1 MRKEQKLFV
10 ILSGIFIANTLIA
23 EFIGGKIFSL
33 QEWLSIS
40 NFNFHLFGMKMGLD
54 FTAGVLIWP
63 VVFILTDIINDYYG
77 VKGVR
82 FITFLSVGI
91 IIYAFIAVNFAINAP
106 AAGWWL
112 DINKQNYQI
121 DAQQSF
127 AFIFGQ
133 GQNIIIGSLVAFA
146 LGQILDAY
154 IFKTIKNTNRGGQ
167 LWFRATV
174 STLISQFFDSF
185 VVIFIAFKIG
195 QNWTWQQTI
204 SVSINNY
211 LYKGILAIIS
221 IPLLILIHKLI
232 HSYLG
237 NDLSVKLRKSNL

>member
-1 MRKEQKLFV
+1 VLFR
-10 ILSGIFIANTLIA
+10 S
-23 EFIGGKIFSL
+23 
-33 QEWLSIS
+33 
-40 NFNFHLFGMKMGLD
+40 
-54 FTAGVLIWP
+54 
-63 VVFILTDIINDYYG
+63 
-77 VKGVR
+77 
-82 FITFLSVGI
+82 
-91 IIYAFIAVNFAINAP
+91 
-106 AAGWWL
+106 
-112 DINKQNYQI
+112 
-121 DAQQSF
+121 
-127 AFIFGQ
+127 
-133 GQNIIIGSLVAFA
+133 
-146 LGQILDAY
+146 
-154 IFKTIKNTNRGGQ
+154 FKTIKNTNRGGQ